1 MLIRDD
7 AGCRCSSAR
16 SGRADA
22 AVTCRSGQETL
33 FKRGK
38 TRVFSVQLRDG
49 SGETIYACSARFRK
63 PRHVGDLDYG
73 GDPRFYAG
81 PRFGR
86 RVVLLRFEYSEGGDY
101 GGELGWWDERSG
113 ARRVGDLGSALIDR
127 TAIAPDG
134 ATGRRLHRRR
144 SQSLDLETRRASAYM
159 CVGKRRLTKLREIAT
174 GDIDPS
180 SLAIT
185 EDEVSWTTR
194 DGSPMSVPRAVLSF
208 PFFQAMRRP
217 RA

>member
-1 MLIRDD
+1 MLIRMTL
-7 AGCRCSSAR
+7 AALLLGTV
-16 SGRADA
+16 GTADA
-22 AVTCRSGQETL
+22 AVSCRSGQETL
-33 FKRGK
+33 FKRGQ

-49 SGETIYACSARFRK
+49 SGETIYACSARFRT

-113 ARRVGDLGSALIDR
+113 TRRVGDLGTALIDR

-134 ATGRRLHRRR
+134 ALAAVYTDAFTEEGP
-144 SQSLDLETRRASAYM
+144 TRVGLM

-174 GDIDPS
+174 GDIAPR

-185 EDEVSWTTR
+185 DDEVSWTTR
-194 DGSPMSVPRAVLSF
+194 AGDPVSMPRAC
-208 PFFQAMRRP
+208 
-217 RA
+217 

>member
-1 MLIRDD
+1 MLIRMTL
-7 AGCRCSSAR
+7 AALLLGTV
-16 SGRADA
+16 GTADA

-33 FKRGK
+33 FKRGQ

-134 ATGRRLHRRR
+134 ALAAVYTDVFE
-144 SQSLDLETRRASAYM
+144 SLDQETTRIGYM
-159 CVGKRRLTKLREIAT
+159 CVGKRRLTKLREIAA
-174 GDIDPS
+174 GDIAPR
-180 SLAIT
+180 SLSIT
-185 EDEVSWTTR
+185 DDEVSWTTR
-194 DGSPMSVPRAVLSF
+194 AGDPVSMPRAC
-208 PFFQAMRRP
+208 
-217 RA
+217 